1 MPRFR
6 IRIVTGQTR
15 ETRRAL
21 EGAGMRATG
30 KGDELTAMVEAD
42 SADAAKARV
51 RKAVGSTP
59 RVGRAERA

>member
-1 MPRFR
+1 
-6 IRIVTGQTR
+6 
-15 ETRRAL
+15 
-21 EGAGMRATG
+21 MRATG

-51 RKAVGSTP
+51 RKAVGSKP